1 MQKQEIPP
9 FALRHSG
16 CDLVLNQLVVLQAI
30 RRPPW
35 RRYECSLNSWG
46 PLGPLSTVTTWWVA
60 TAPVH
65 TNRAVISRC
74 ANQRAA
80 GVRFFCFLYS
90 AASCL
95 VHRGSSHVWLLFPGW
110 PLDDHCEGSS
120 FCPQQFA
127 VSASWWLLSF
137 IAMAQGKCWYK
148 NNLWCDYLG
157 EKCQDT

>member
-16 CDLVLNQLVVLQAI
+16 CDLALNQLAVLQAI

-60 TAPVH
+60 AAPVH

-80 GVRFFCFLYS
+80 GWDCFVSSTVQHPVLSTEGPLMCGY
-90 AASCL
+90 CFHWMTTVKVPHF
-95 VHRGSSHVWLLFPGW
+95 VHSNLRYLPSG
-110 PLDDHCEGSS
+110 
-120 FCPQQFA
+120 
-127 VSASWWLLSF
+127 LSF
-137 IAMAQGKCWYK
+137 IVMAEGKCWYK

-157 EKCQDT
+157 